1 MSIEE
6 QGNRLQRPAIES
18 ATDINILL
26 DLSMLI
32 AISRFASSC

>member
-1 MSIEE
+1 MSTEKEE
-6 QGNRLQRPAIES
+6 NRLQTPAIEF